1 MQLKPAPRARGFSL
15 IELMV
20 ALTIMAILV
29 TLAMPLYR
37 DWLANTQIRNAT
49 ESISSGIRLTQAEA
63 IKRNGQVEFRL
74 TPATGWEVRE
84 LVDDTVVQQH
94 LFTSGSR
101 NVTVVADA
109 GRRHRRP
116 LHRPRPHD
124 GRHPGR
130 RGAPHPGR
138 RHFRQRDR
146 APAAARRRRRG
157 RRAHVRPALRLHR
170 PDGVPMNHR
179 VHRARPPAPARQRG
193 GFLLEALVGILIF
206 SFGILGLVGL
216 QANAIR
222 HVNDAQYRGEAVYLA
237 STIVG
242 RMWTDNL
249 AQLEANYD
257 TVLGGPGYL
266 ALKELVKTL
275 PGATIAG
282 NEPDIQV
289 VPGPRPT
296 APW

>member
-1 MQLKPAPRARGFSL
+1 
-15 IELMV
+15 
-20 ALTIMAILV
+20 
-29 TLAMPLYR
+29 
-37 DWLANTQIRNAT
+37 
-49 ESISSGIRLTQAEA
+49 
-63 IKRNGQVEFRL
+63 
-74 TPATGWEVRE
+74 
-84 LVDDTVVQQH
+84 
-94 LFTSGSR
+94 
-101 NVTVVADA
+101 
-109 GRRHRRP
+109 
-116 LHRPRPHD
+116 
-124 GRHPGR
+124 
-130 RGAPHPGR
+130 
-138 RHFRQRDR
+138 
-146 APAAARRRRRG
+146 
-157 RRAHVRPALRLHR
+157 
-170 PDGVPMNHR
+170 MNHR
-179 VHRARPPAPARQRG
+179 VHRPRPTAPARQRG

-257 TVLGGPGYL
+257 TDLGGPGYL

-289 VPGPRPT
+289 VPGPSANSAVVTVTIFWQLPGEAQPHNYSTT
-296 APW
+296 AVVGSN